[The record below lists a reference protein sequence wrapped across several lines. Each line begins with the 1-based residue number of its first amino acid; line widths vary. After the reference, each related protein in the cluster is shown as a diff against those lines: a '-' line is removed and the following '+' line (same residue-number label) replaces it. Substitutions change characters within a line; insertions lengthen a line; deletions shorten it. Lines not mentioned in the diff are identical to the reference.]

1 MSLVRLVKALSLQ
14 LQQTY
19 AGSPLSFATA
29 TIKISSRSPRIVN
42 NPLVCLASTS
52 ERQKRHSKVVAIAMS
67 PTMFY
72 KPVVY
77 SPIIYPSYYLQ
88 AHLTCHNRFYG
99 KYYEIPH
106 ACVISVYQAL
116 PLVFRAPGREV
127 VSSSD
132 PTLSRGETD
141 W

>member
-19 AGSPLSFATA
+19 AGSPLSFVTA
-29 TIKISSRSPRIVN
+29 TKNISSSPRIVN

-72 KPVVY
+72 IPVVY
-77 SPIIYPSYYLQ
+77 SPMIYPSYYLQ
-88 AHLTCHNRFYG
+88 AHLMCHNRFYG

-116 PLVFRAPGREV
+116 PPVFRAPGKEV
-127 VSSSD
+127 VSSPD
-132 PTLSRGETD
+132 PTFSRGETV